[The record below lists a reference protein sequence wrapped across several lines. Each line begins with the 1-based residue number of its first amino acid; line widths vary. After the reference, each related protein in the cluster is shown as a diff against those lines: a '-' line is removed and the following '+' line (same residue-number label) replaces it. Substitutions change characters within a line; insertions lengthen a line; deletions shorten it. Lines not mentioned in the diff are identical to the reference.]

1 MYNLKSKISFMV
13 ENFGTFDS
21 VAEAVEYGIWCGLP
35 GEELEVV
42 RYDGTLMASLVAP
55 ESKLSL
61 LSFGD

>member
-1 MYNLKSKISFMV
+1 MV